1 MIYEVTLIMNCELN
15 LRTIYFS
22 ATGTSKKIALA
33 ISQSIA
39 TEFVVEDITFQSL
52 QNTSYATDDLL
63 CIAVPVYGGGVAP
76 VALKRL
82 NAIRGNNTPAVVVV
96 VYGNRNFER
105 AAVQMSDFLAERG
118 FVTIAVAAFVG
129 EHSYS
134 TEQSPIAVGRPMVE
148 DINDANRFGE
158 LVKQKLTKGLESA
171 DVSTLQCP
179 DSGEENVKAFVEFV
193 KGYQAEQAKNLVKLL
208 PITDEN
214 RCVMCGVCVDV
225 CPMEAIDRED
235 VSVVDP
241 TLCIKCCAC
250 VKECP
255 KEAKL
260 LNSPFAPM
268 LSKYFS
274 QPKPNV
280 WVI

>member
-22 ATGTSKKIALA
+22 ATVTSKKIALA

-76 VALKRL
+76 IALKRL
-82 NAIRGNNTPAVVVV
+82 DAIRGNNTPAVVVA

-158 LVKQKLTKGLESA
+158 LVKQKLTKGLESV

-193 KGYQAEQAKNLVKLL
+193 KGYQAEQAKNRM
-208 PITDEN
+208 ISAC
-214 RCVMCGVCVDV
+214 RCCYV
-225 CPMEAIDRED
+225 
-235 VSVVDP
+235 
-241 TLCIKCCAC
+241 
-250 VKECP
+250 
-255 KEAKL
+255 
-260 LNSPFAPM
+260 
-268 LSKYFS
+268 LSFTG
-274 QPKPNV
+274 
-280 WVI
+280 

>member
-22 ATGTSKKIALA
+22 ATGTSMKIALA

-82 NAIRGNNTPAVVVV
+82 DAIRGNNTPAVVVV

-134 TEQSPIAVGRPMVE
+134 TEQSPIAVGRPKVE
-148 DINDANRFGE
+148 DINDANCFGE
-158 LVKQKLTKGLESA
+158 LVKQKLTKGLESV

-193 KGYQAEQAKNLVKLL
+193 KGYQAEQAKNPVKLL

-255 KEAKL
+255 KEAKS

>member
-1 MIYEVTLIMNCELN
+1 MNCELN

-22 ATGTSKKIALA
+22 ATGTSKKVALA

-39 TEFVVEDITFQSL
+39 TEFVVEDITFQSS
-52 QNTSYATDDLL
+52 QNTTYATNDLL
-63 CIAVPVYGGGVAP
+63 CVAVPVYGGGVAP

-82 NAIRGNNTPAVVVV
+82 EAIRGNNTPAVVVV
-96 VYGNRNFER
+96 VYGNRNFEH

-118 FVTIAVAAFVG
+118 FITIAVAAFVG

-134 TEQSPIAVGRPMVE
+134 TEQYPIAVGRPAE
-148 DINDANRFGE
+148 GDINDAKHFGQ
-158 LVKQKLTKGLESA
+158 LVKEKLATGIESV
-171 DVSTLQCP
+171 DVSALQCP

-193 KGYQAEQAKNLVKLL
+193 KGYQAEQAKNPIKLL
-208 PITDEN
+208 PITDED

-225 CPMEAIDRED
+225 CPMGAIDREN
-235 VSVVDP
+235 VSVVDS

-255 KEAKL
+255 KEAKT

-274 QPKPNV
+274 QSKPNV
-280 WVI
+280 WLV

>member
-1 MIYEVTLIMNCELN
+1 MIYEVTIIMNCELN

-33 ISQSIA
+33 ISQFIA

-52 QNTSYATDDLL
+52 QNTTYATNDLL
-63 CIAVPVYGGGVAP
+63 CVAVPVYGGGVTP

-82 NAIRGNNTPAVVVV
+82 EAIRGNNTPAVVVV

-118 FVTIAVAAFVG
+118 FITIAVAAFVG

-134 TEQSPIAVGRPMVE
+134 TEQYPIAVGRPAE
-148 DINDANRFGE
+148 GDINDAKHFGQ
-158 LVKQKLTKGLESA
+158 LVKEKLATGIESV
-171 DVSTLQCP
+171 DVSALQCP

-193 KGYQAEQAKNLVKLL
+193 KGYQAEQAKNPIKLL
-208 PITDEN
+208 PITDED

-235 VSVVDP
+235 VSVVDS

-255 KEAKL
+255 KEAKT

-274 QPKPNV
+274 QSKPNV
-280 WVI
+280 WLV

>member
-1 MIYEVTLIMNCELN
+1 MIYEVTLVMNCELN

-22 ATGTSKKIALA
+22 ATCTSKKIALA

-82 NAIRGNNTPAVVVV
+82 DAIRGNNTPAVVVV

-118 FVTIAVAAFVG
+118 FITIAAAAFVG

-158 LVKQKLTKGLESA
+158 LVKQKLTKGLESV

-179 DSGEENVKAFVEFV
+179 ASGEENVKAFVEFV
-193 KGYQAEQAKNLVKLL
+193 KGYQAEQAKNPVKLL

-235 VSVVDP
+235 VSMVDP

-255 KEAKL
+255 KEAKS

-274 QPKPNV
+274 QPKSNV

>member
-1 MIYEVTLIMNCELN
+1 MNYELN

-22 ATGTSKKIALA
+22 ATGTSKKVALA
-33 ISQSIA
+33 VSQSIA
-39 TEFVVEDITFQSL
+39 TDFVVEDVTFQSL
-52 QNTSYATDDLL
+52 QNTTFAADDLL
-63 CIAVPVYGGGVAP
+63 CVAMPVYGGGVAP

-82 NAIRGNNTPAVVVV
+82 EAIRGNNTPAVVVV

-105 AAVQMSDFLAERG
+105 AATQMSDFLAERG
-118 FVTIAVAAFVG
+118 FVTIAAAAFVG

-134 TEQSPIAVGRPMVE
+134 TDENPVAVGRPNDG
-148 DINDANRFGE
+148 DIAEAQRFGE
-158 LVKQKLTKGLESA
+158 LIKAKMAGAMDAV
-171 DVSTLQCP
+171 DVATLKCP

-193 KGYQAEQAKNLVKLL
+193 KGYQAEQAKNPVKLL
-208 PITDEN
+208 PTTDEEK
-214 RCVMCGVCVDV
+214 CVMCGVCVDV

-235 VSVVDP
+235 VSVVDASK
-241 TLCIKCCAC
+241 CIKCCAC

-255 KEAKL
+255 KEAKRL
-260 LNSPFAPM
+260 DSPFAPM

-274 QPKPNV
+274 LPKPNV

>member
-63 CIAVPVYGGGVAP
+63 CIAVPVYGGGVVP

-82 NAIRGNNTPAVVVV
+82 DAIRGNNTLAVVVV

-134 TEQSPIAVGRPMVE
+134 TGQSPIAVGRPMVE
-148 DINDANRFGE
+148 DINDANRFVE
-158 LVKQKLTKGLESA
+158 LVKQKLTKGLESV

-193 KGYQAEQAKNLVKLL
+193 KGYQAEQAKNPVKLL